1 MDFSKSPQLKM
12 CLICII
18 RLSAVVYFYY
28 FFSDYSAVVY
38 FYYFFS
44 DYSAASLIHINNART
59 NAATVF
65 VASATL
71 RTFAADMML
80 SLYGAGASAVVG
92 AAVVGAAVVGAVV
105 VG

>member
-18 RLSAVVYFYY
+18 RL
-28 FFSDYSAVVY
+28 SAVVY

-71 RTFAADMML
+71 RTFASDMML
-80 SLYGAGASAVVG
+80 SVDGTGASTVVG
-92 AAVVGAAVVGAVV
+92 ATVVGAAVVGAVV